1 MTRIVVTARA
11 ERDLE
16 DIWLAIAAD
25 EPRAATR
32 VVRAIAARIET
43 LAIFPRMGPQHSD
56 VRPDLRALV
65 QRPYLV
71 LYAIHPDGDDLAVDV
86 VEIVRIVDGR
96 RDLRRLF

>member
-1 MTRIVVTARA
+1 VTRVVITSRA

-25 EPRAATR
+25 KARVATR
-32 VVRAIAARIET
+32 VVHAIARKIDL
-43 LAIFPRMGPQHSD
+43 LAIFPRMGTRRTD
-56 VRPDLRALV
+56 IRPGMRAMV

-71 LYAIHPDGDDLAVDV
+71 LYAIHPDTDDVTVDE

-96 RDLRRLF
+96 RDLQRLF